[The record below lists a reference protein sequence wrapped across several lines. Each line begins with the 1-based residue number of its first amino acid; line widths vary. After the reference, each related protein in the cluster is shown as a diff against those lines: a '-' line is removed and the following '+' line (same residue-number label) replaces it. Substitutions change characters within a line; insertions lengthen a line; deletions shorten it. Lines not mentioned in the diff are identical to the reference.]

1 MPLPTPSADLQQAQD
16 IVTALRAGY
25 MAFASGNMMVQS
37 YQIQG
42 RQMQYRDSGEIL
54 KALNYW
60 EGQVARLKAAER
72 IAPPQ
77 RIYMRF

>member
-1 MPLPTPSADLQQAQD
+1 MPLPTPSADLQQAID
-16 IVTALRAGY
+16 IVASLRAGY

-42 RQMQYRDSGEIL
+42 RQMQYRDSGEII

-60 EGQVARLKAAER
+60 QGEVARLKAAEG
-72 IAPPQ
+72 IAPQQ

>member
-1 MPLPTPSADLQQAQD
+1 MPLPTPSADLQQAMD

-25 MAFASGNMMVQS
+25 MAFASGNMMVQR

-42 RQMQYRDSGEIL
+42 REMQYRDSGEIL

-60 EGQVARLKAAER
+60 QGEVNRLKAAEG

-77 RIYMRF
+77 RIFMRF